1 MIDLSVIIPSYNTKE
16 ILEKCINFLLVAL
29 EQEKI
34 TYEVIVVDNG
44 SQDGSKE
51 YLKENKNIKLI
62 INKENLGFSKAN
74 NQGIKVATGK
84 NILFLNS
91 DVFIKKINFTE
102 ILNYLEKNSDVGA
115 LTIKLQRPDELID
128 PACHRGFPTVWRS
141 FCYYSKLEKIF
152 GKIPILNKIFG
163 GYHLTYFDLNTIH
176 EIDSISGAFYLVKR
190 EVVNKVEGFDED
202 FFMYGEDID
211 LSFRIKE
218 RGYKIVFYPLYTVLH
233 LKYQSGLNKN
243 NTRTKNKTNKYFYQ
257 AMKIFYKKHYQ
268 NKYPNL
274 INSFIYW
281 LIDFK
286 IK

>member
-16 ILEKCINFLLVAL
+16 ILEKCINFLLVVL
-29 EQEKI
+29 SQEKI

-62 INKENLGFSKAN
+62 INNENLGFSKAN

-91 DVFIKKINFTE
+91 DVFIEKINFTE
-102 ILNYLEKNSDVGA
+102 ILNYLEKDNGIGA
-115 LTIKLQRPDELID
+115 LTIKLQRPDGSID

-141 FCYYSKLEKIF
+141 FCYYSKLEKVF

-176 EIDSISGAFYLVKR
+176 EIDSSSGAFYLVKR
-190 EVVNKVEGFDED
+190 EVINKVKGFDED

-211 LSFRIKE
+211 LSFKIKE
-218 RGYKIVFYPLYTVLH
+218 KDYKIIFYPVYRALH

-243 NTRTKNKTNKYFYQ
+243 NTKTKNKTNKYFYQ

-268 NKYPNL
+268 NKYPSLVNM
-274 INSFIYW
+274 FIYFF
-281 LIDFK
+281 IDSK